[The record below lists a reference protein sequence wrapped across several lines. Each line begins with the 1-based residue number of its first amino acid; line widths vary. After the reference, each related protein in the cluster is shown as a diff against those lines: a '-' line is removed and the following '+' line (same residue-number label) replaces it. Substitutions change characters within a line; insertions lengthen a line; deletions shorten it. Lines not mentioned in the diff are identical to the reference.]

1 MSFFKLSIFLI
12 PRSLM
17 RNKLHGFR
25 RMIIHIFHI
34 PSTSFAPDLQCR
46 IEFFQPF
53 TKGIHTQYTSQHH
66 GRACRQSRR
75 SLEYLGIV
83 LKHSF
88 GYPPVLP
95 HTQRSQISPMSL
107 GIFPHQRHSF
117 ADIFSQSG
125 QSSGLMRFLENI
137 NHCLIILFRLN
148 PSGTVSC
155 IMTDIERFIPFR
167 RRSRDSFLYRISI
180 VHSSRPGYI
189 FQYSLTGGLGKTI
202 QVNATQTEEQDT
214 IFKKHQCFHIH

>member
-1 MSFFKLSIFLI
+1 MAFFKLSIFLI

-17 RNKLHGFR
+17 RNKFHSFR
-25 RMIIHIFHI
+25 SMIIHIFHI
-34 PSTSFAPDLQCR
+34 LGTSFAPDLQCR

-66 GRACRQSRR
+66 GRAWRQSRR

-95 HTQRSQISPMSL
+95 HTQRGQISPMSL

-117 ADIFSQSG
+117 ANIFSQSG
-125 QSSGLMRFLENI
+125 QNSSLMCLLENI
-137 NHCLIILFRLN
+137 NHCFIILFRLN
-148 PSGTVSC
+148 P
-155 IMTDIERFIPFR
+155 P
-167 RRSRDSFLYRISI
+167 
-180 VHSSRPGYI
+180 
-189 FQYSLTGGLGKTI
+189 
-202 QVNATQTEEQDT
+202 
-214 IFKKHQCFHIH
+214 